1 MQVPQEQNPVQ
12 QLHSAPISNQQNQ
25 GQVLVQPHQS
35 LGQQVQIPI
44 HQQNE
49 HPVSNLQQQQINQI
63 PHNINV
69 PQQNNQNQPN
79 LQSTQIPTQQEIN
92 KVPTDQKV

>member
-12 QLHSAPISNQQNQ
+12 QLHSAPIANQ
-25 GQVLVQPHQS
+25 GQPHLVQPHQS
-35 LGQQVQIPI
+35 LGQQIPV
-44 HQQNE
+44 QQNE

-63 PHNINV
+63 PQNINV

-92 KVPTDQKV
+92 KIPTDQKV